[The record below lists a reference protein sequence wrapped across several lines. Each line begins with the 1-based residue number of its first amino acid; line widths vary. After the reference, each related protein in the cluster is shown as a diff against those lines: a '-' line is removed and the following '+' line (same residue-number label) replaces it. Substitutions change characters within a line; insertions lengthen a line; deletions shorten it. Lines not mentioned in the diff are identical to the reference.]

1 MKLYICWMT
10 AQTPRPGGHPCA
22 NALEALEEAGHHPE
36 IQKSYGWKV
45 LPDFMNRTKGRQEVK
60 KLTGKLDVPVLV
72 LDDGEV
78 VAGSKEIVEWA
89 AAHPATAATATT

>member
-10 AQTPRPGGHPCA
+10 NQTPRRGGHPCA
-22 NALEALEEAGHHPE
+22 NAYEALKEAGHHPE
-36 IQKSYGWKV
+36 IQKSYGWTV
-45 LPDFMNRTKGRQEVK
+45 LPEFMNRTKGRQEVK

-78 VAGSKEIVEWA
+78 VAGSREIVEWA
-89 AAHPATAATATT
+89 GAHPAKAAA